1 MRTWQKKRYLQLEVR
16 NMDIVVCIKQ
26 VPEVGDAELEINRD
40 GTDIIREDLEFE
52 INEWDNYA
60 VEEAVRLKEVN
71 GGKVTVV
78 TLGDEDSEDVLRHA
92 LAMGADEAVR
102 IEEEGF
108 EGSDGLSIAKA
119 LYRAVKDLSFDVLMT
134 GVQSSDD
141 GWGLVGVYLAGM
153 LNLPFATMVIK
164 IEKTED
170 GIIINRE
177 LEANTQE
184 RLEMTLPAVLTIQT
198 GINTPRYV
206 SIMGIQKVRKV
217 AINEVSAD
225 ELGLESEDIGSGGSI
240 FSSLH
245 FSMPQ
250 LGEGAEMLTG
260 SIEKMS
266 EEAAGIIRDKG
277 GMS

>member
-1 MRTWQKKRYLQLEVR
+1 MRTWQKKRCLQLEVR

-40 GTDIIREDLEFE
+40 GTDILREDLEFE

-60 VEEAVRLKEVN
+60 VEEAVRLKEAN

-92 LAMGADEAVR
+92 LAMGVDEAIR
-102 IEEEGF
+102 IEEEDF

-119 LYRAVKDLSFDVLMT
+119 LYRVLKDLSFDLVMT

-141 GWGLVGVYLAGM
+141 GWGQVGVYLAGM
-153 LNLPFATMVIK
+153 LDLPYATLVIK
-164 IEKTED
+164 IEKNDE
-170 GIIINRE
+170 GIIVNRE

-225 ELGLESEDIGSGGSI
+225 DLGLDSEDIGREGSI

-250 LGEGAEMLTG
+250 AGEGAEMLTG

-277 GMS
+277 GIS

>member
-1 MRTWQKKRYLQLEVR
+1 LQLEVR
-16 NMDIVVCIKQ
+16 NMNIVVCIKQ

-40 GTDIIREDLEFE
+40 GKDILREDLEFE

-92 LAMGADEAVR
+92 LAMGADEAIQ

-119 LYRAVKDLSFDVLMT
+119 LYRVLKDLSFDLVMT

-141 GWGLVGVYLAGM
+141 GMGQVGVYLAGM
-153 LNLPFATMVIK
+153 LDLPYATLVIK
-164 IEKTED
+164 IEKKED
-170 GIIINRE
+170 GIIVDRE

-217 AINEVSAD
+217 AINEVSAED
-225 ELGLESEDIGSGGSI
+225 LGLDSEDIGIEGSI

-266 EEAAGIIRDKG
+266 EEVAGIIRDKG